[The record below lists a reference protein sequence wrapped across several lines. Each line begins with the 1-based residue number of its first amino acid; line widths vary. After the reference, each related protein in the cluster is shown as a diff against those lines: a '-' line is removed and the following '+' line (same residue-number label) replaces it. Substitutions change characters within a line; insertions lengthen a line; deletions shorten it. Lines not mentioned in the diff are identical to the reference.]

1 MQAPQA
7 SGFDAPGFDAPDLAR
22 AIEALPAEALDALP
36 FGVIRV
42 DGDGIVQIYNET
54 ERRMSGSG
62 ERPRL
67 ALSFF
72 TDVAPCMDNPGFRGR
87 IEQAVAQ
94 GRFDIEFG
102 WIGDF
107 SDANRSL
114 RVRVQ
119 PATAGGCWLFLNRDE
134 D

>member
-1 MQAPQA
+1 MPEAQSPA
-7 SGFDAPGFDAPDLAR
+7 FDAPDLAR
-22 AIEALPAEALDALP
+22 AVEALPDEAVDALP
-36 FGVIRV
+36 FGAIRV
-42 DGDGIVQIYNET
+42 DTDGIVRVYNAT

-62 ERPRL
+62 DLPRL

-87 IEQAVAQ
+87 IEQALAM

-102 WIGDF
+102 WVGDF

-119 PATAGGCWLFLNRDE
+119 PASEGGCWLFLARDE